1 MVNPLQRKNTQ
12 GNRTQSKRKAKA
24 MELPREVVVGH
35 GSIELVGSTCRKLTL
50 KGPALI
56 IADDVT
62 RKVAG
67 EKVMEA
73 LEYDNYQ
80 IFMKTIKDATIEE
93 VEATKTKIEDDH
105 INFVLGVGGGRPI
118 DVAKLASFRK
128 EIPFISVPT
137 AASHDG
143 IVSNRASI
151 WEGGKK
157 QSYDS
162 HTPFAVIADTAIIA
176 KAPKKIMAAGC
187 GDLIS
192 NETAVK
198 DWELAHKEKK
208 EEISTYASTLS
219 KMTAFVIEKY
229 AEIIGAGGEEG
240 AWHVIKALV
249 ASGVAM
255 SIAGSSRP
263 CSGAEHMF
271 SHRLDAIAPKPAL
284 HGEQCA
290 LGTIMMMKLH
300 NGNWEGI
307 RNTMTTIG
315 IPTTAAE
322 LNLDPEMII
331 RALMEAHTVRPD
343 RYTILGEGIDEKT
356 AVEIATTTGVIE

>member
-1 MVNPLQRKNTQ
+1 MTASHSSDNKIT
-12 GNRTQSKRKAKA
+12 GKRKAKS
-24 MELPREVVVGH
+24 MELPREIMVGQDAI
-35 GSIELVGSTCRKLTL
+35 GRVGFVCRKLGL
-50 KGPALI
+50 KGPAVL

-62 RKVAG
+62 RKVGG
-67 EKVMEA
+67 EPVIESM
-73 LEYDNYQ
+73 DTNNYE
-80 IFMKTIKDATIEE
+80 IFTKTIKDATIEE
-93 VEATKTKIEDDH
+93 VEAVETMIEEH
-105 INFVLGVGGGRPI
+105 HTNFVLGVGGGRPI
-118 DVAKLASFRK
+118 DAAKLASFNK
-128 EIPFISVPT
+128 KMPFISVPT

-143 IVSNRASI
+143 IVSSRASI
-151 WEGGKK
+151 WVGGKK

-162 HTPFAVIADTAIIA
+162 HTPFAVIADTNIIA
-176 KAPKKIMAAGC
+176 QAPMKILAAGC

-198 DWELAHKEKK
+198 DWELAHKVKN

-229 AEIIGAGGEEG
+229 AEIISAGGSEA

-271 SHRLDAIAPKPAL
+271 SHRLDAITPKPAL

-290 LGTIMMMKLH
+290 VGTIMMMKLH
-300 NGNWEGI
+300 GGNWES
-307 RNTMTTIG
+307 TKATLEKIG
-315 IPTTAAE
+315 TPTTASGLGIGSE
-322 LNLDPEMII
+322 YII

-343 RYTILGEGIDEKT
+343 RFTILGEGIDEKT
-356 AVEIATTTGVIE
+356 AIEVATTTGVIE